1 MKKLSL
7 LIILIFT
14 IAASA
19 QTNDKK
25 KYSFSI
31 QQAIDFALKN
41 NYKAINSGRDIET
54 SKQKKWETTA
64 MGLPQLNGR
73 VDFLHNF
80 KLQQQGVS
88 GNAFNPL
95 GNPNDVST
103 IAFGTKNTMIGTAT
117 LSQLIFDGS
126 YIVALQA
133 SKAYLQFF
141 ENAKLKTDND
151 IKELIINNYGNVL
164 LSQES
169 IKILESNKKVLEK
182 NYLEINQIYKNG
194 LGEQESVEQIAITLE
209 TVKSSL
215 NNVTRLRE
223 ISLKMLKINLGIAID
238 DDLQLT
244 DNLDNLSTTN
254 LETALTASE
263 FNVENN
269 IEYQIASSIVT
280 QKRLLL
286 KLEKSKAL
294 PSLGA
299 ALNFGYNSFANQ
311 FNFLSAN
318 QPWNNFSNVGV
329 SLNIPLFSSGGLKA
343 KVQQAKIAFEQSQT
357 QQKEAEQMLKLG
369 YEKAKSDFDFSIEQ
383 YATAKSNLYL
393 AEKIERKQQIKFKE
407 GLSTSFEFSEAQRQL
422 YATQQTYLQSMVDI
436 INKKAALEKLTIAP

>member
-223 ISLKMLKINLGIAID
+223 ISLKMLKINLGVAID
-238 DDLQLT
+238 DELQLT

-254 LETALTASE
+254 LETALSAAE

>member
-254 LETALTASE
+254 LETALTAAD

-422 YATQQTYLQSMVDI
+422 YAAQQTYLQSMVDI